1 MKKKFLVVLLT
12 VSSLVSCG
20 VSNKESYL
28 TSYKDFIEEI
38 ESIKDLSREELAAI
52 KKEYVDYS
60 ETYYYKYEA
69 DLTEKDLE
77 LVEELNSRY
86 DNVLL
91 KYEAKKITKDIGEG
105 IDDLIDY
112 VLK

>member
-1 MKKKFLVVLLT
+1 MKKNFLVVLLT
-12 VSSLVSCG
+12 VLSFVSCG
-20 VSNKESYL
+20 INDKNSYL
-28 TSYKDFIEEI
+28 KSYEDFIVEI
-38 ESIKDLSREELAAI
+38 EMKEDLSREELTEI
-52 KKEYVDYS
+52 KKEYLDYS

-69 DLTEKDLE
+69 DLTEKDLD